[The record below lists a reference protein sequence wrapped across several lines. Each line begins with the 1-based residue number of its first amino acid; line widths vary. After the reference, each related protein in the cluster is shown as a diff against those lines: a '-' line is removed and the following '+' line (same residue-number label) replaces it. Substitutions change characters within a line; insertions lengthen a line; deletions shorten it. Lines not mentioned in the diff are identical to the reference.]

1 MNSSLLNKKE
11 LSEYMNC
18 SIGKIDILMNK
29 GLKYVKFGRNVRFR
43 KEDIYEYLEN
53 KVRHNMIE

>member
-1 MNSSLLNKKE
+1 
-11 LSEYMNC
+11 MNC
-18 SIGKIDILMNK
+18 SVGKIDILMNN

-53 KVRHNMIE
+53 KVRYNMKE